1 MAKNYKLLIF
11 AGLSGI
17 ILALA
22 FPGWGFNGS
31 TGLTT
36 SLGFLVWIGFVPLF
50 YALSNTANH
59 YDRGN
64 LQHHLKESFFA
75 GFIAG
80 LFYFLII
87 FRWFWP
93 IYPLDTFGIQNK
105 FASLAIVSFIYVI
118 SSGGMAVFWGLFVS
132 VYSLAYS
139 AEAASATKAGQ
150 FTVFRKIGSKLS
162 TASQY
167 LIIPAIFVLLEYARS
182 YGFGLLWAGSG
193 TLFGPH
199 WTMGNLAYAL
209 AGNDLALKF
218 ASYTG
223 IYGIFFLIVLV
234 DYLIFITLK
243 NKLVWSF
250 TGFVR
255 MTLTMAAIIILIT
268 LGSKLLKQKS
278 PSSDKKIN
286 FALIQTN
293 QPTKI
298 SPTPKETLDAF
309 KEQLDLLNRVARE
322 YPESQLIVFPETS
335 DFFKNLSLFLT
346 GSQIPNYFA
355 NLFKEPRL
363 IIAGTRTIDTNDRA
377 PSTSS
382 GQVYSR
388 IFALDTRKDIIGFYD
403 KRLLMPGGEF
413 LSYPMKFIVNLL
425 SKTKVSEF
433 GGVRELGVGEKKVS
447 TVNFRGQFSI
457 APLVCS
463 ELLSPSLTRQTTKGS
478 DIIVEVAS
486 YGVFHGNSV
495 LVKQN
500 LAIAR
505 FRAAE
510 NQKPLLAASN
520 MGLSYAIDSRGNI
533 GFITQDQGAQILTG
547 SIALNPQKSWYNRVG
562 DLPTILA
569 SLALIISFGLLTIFR
584 RIKGGS

>member
-1 MAKNYKLLIF
+1 
-11 AGLSGI
+11 
-17 ILALA
+17 
-22 FPGWGFNGS
+22 
-31 TGLTT
+31 
-36 SLGFLVWIGFVPLF
+36 
-50 YALSNTANH
+50 
-59 YDRGN
+59 
-64 LQHHLKESFFA
+64 
-75 GFIAG
+75 
-80 LFYFLII
+80 
-87 FRWFWP
+87 
-93 IYPLDTFGIQNK
+93 
-105 FASLAIVSFIYVI
+105 
-118 SSGGMAVFWGLFVS
+118 MAVFWGLFGL

-167 LIIPAIFVLLEYARS
+167 LIIPAIFVLFEYARA

-218 ASYTG
+218 ASYAG
-223 IYGIFFLIVLV
+223 IYGVFFLIVLV
-234 DYLIFITLK
+234 NYLIFITLK
-243 NKLVWSF
+243 NKLAWSF
-250 TGFVR
+250 TRFVR
-255 MTLTMAAIIILIT
+255 MTLTIAAIIILIT
-268 LGSKLLKQKS
+268 LGPKLLKQKS
-278 PSSDKKIN
+278 PSSDKEIN

-298 SPTPKETLDAF
+298 SSTPKETLDAF
-309 KEQLDLLNRVARE
+309 KEQLDLLNRIAKE
-322 YPESQLIVFPETS
+322 HPESQLIIFPEAS

-346 GSQIPNYFA
+346 SSQIPNYFS
-355 NLFKEPRL
+355 NLFKEPKL
-363 IIAGTRTIDTNDRA
+363 IVAGARIIDTNDRA
-377 PSTSS
+377 
-382 GQVYSR
+382 YSR
-388 IFALDTRKDIIGFYD
+388 VFALDTKKDIIGFYD

-433 GGVRELGVGEKKVS
+433 GGIREFGVGDKKVS

-463 ELLSPSLTRQTTKGS
+463 ELLSPGLTRQITEGS
-478 DIIVEVAS
+478 DIIMGMAS
-486 YGVFHGNSV
+486 YGVFRGNSV

-520 MGLSYAIDSRGNI
+520 MGLSYAINSGGDV
-533 GFITQDQGAQILTG
+533 GFITQNQEAQILTG
-547 SIALNPQKSWYNRVG
+547 SIALNLQKSWYNKVG

-569 SLALIISFGLLTIFR
+569 SLALIISFSLLTALR
-584 RIKGGS
+584 RIRGGS